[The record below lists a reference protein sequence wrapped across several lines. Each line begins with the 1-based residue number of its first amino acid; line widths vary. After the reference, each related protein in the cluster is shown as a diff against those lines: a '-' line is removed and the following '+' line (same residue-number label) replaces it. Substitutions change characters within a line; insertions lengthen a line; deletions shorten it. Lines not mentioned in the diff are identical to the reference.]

1 MQFRACH
8 YDEDHDVMTV
18 VFADGTTC
26 RLNCSEIEAI
36 LDTHTHAAA
45 RSRLI
50 WLKEK
55 EPFAYAE
62 LVLNNDLKQY
72 AKEYSREYLKQ
83 QNELTEQLANHY
95 QDKAYAQAIA
105 REIMMRR
112 D

>member
-1 MQFRACH
+1 MQLRACH
-8 YDEDHDVMTV
+8 YDEDSDVMTV

-26 RLNCSEIEAI
+26 RLNCSEIEAT
-36 LDTHTHAAA
+36 LDTHAAA

-55 EPFAYAE
+55 ETFAYAE
-62 LVLNNDLKQY
+62 LVLQHDLKRY
-72 AKEYSREYLKQ
+72 AEEYSREYLKQ
-83 QNELTEQLANHY
+83 QNELAEQLADHY

-105 REIMMRR
+105 REIMMRG

>member
-1 MQFRACH
+1 MQLRACH
-8 YDEDHDVMTV
+8 YDENSDVMTV

-26 RLNCSEIEAI
+26 RLNCSGIEAT
-36 LDTHTHAAA
+36 LVTHAAA

-55 EPFAYAE
+55 EPFTYAE
-62 LVLNNDLKQY
+62 LVLQHDLKRY
-72 AKEYSREYLKQ
+72 AEDYSREYMKQ
-83 QNELTEQLANHY
+83 QNELEEQLADHF

-105 REIMMRR
+105 REIMMRG

>member
-1 MQFRACH
+1 
-8 YDEDHDVMTV
+8 MTV

-26 RLNCSEIEAI
+26 RLNCFEIEAT
-36 LDTHTHAAA
+36 LGKHAAA
-45 RSRLI
+45 RSRLV

-62 LVLNNDLKQY
+62 LVVQNDLKRS
-72 AKEYSREYLKQ
+72 AEEYSREYLKQ
-83 QNELTEQLANHY
+83 QNELAEQLAVHY

-105 REIMMRR
+105 REIMMRG